1 MSADGSQVGGGSI
14 LTEGAGAPQGGQAPA
29 QGQSNGNGAP
39 QEGNAGSM
47 GRPDW
52 LPEKFY
58 REGKPDYEGLGKSYT
73 SIEKLLGG
81 EKVPKPRS
89 DDDQEGWDRW
99 FKAAGRPDKQDEYEL
114 KRPDSLPN
122 GFYDEEAEKSFKTWA
137 HVNGLTKK
145 QAANLHENYV
155 KTRLEQH
162 QAYQV
167 SQKQAKEQNVTS
179 LKREW
184 GAQYDSKVAAAKK
197 ALQAYADPDYYKY
210 LDESGEG
217 DKPAMIRAWAR
228 IGERMGGERRLEG
241 DPQAA
246 DTRDPQS
253 AIADFRVKYDKA
265 LHDRTHPDHDM
276 RVKEYN
282 GLFAKAFPGQPTR

>member
-14 LTEGAGAPQGGQAPA
+14 LTEGAGSPQGDLPLEK
-29 QGQSNGNGAP
+29 GQSNGSGAVQNGN
-39 QEGNAGSM
+39 EGSM

-58 REGKPDYEGLGKSYT
+58 RDNKPDYEGLGKSYMN
-73 SIEKLLGG
+73 IEKLLGG

-89 DDDQEGWDRW
+89 DDDVEGWDRW
-99 FKAAGRPDKQDEYEL
+99 YKAAGRPDKHDEYEF
-114 KRPDSLPN
+114 KKPDSLPN
-122 GFYDEEAEKSFKTWA
+122 GFYDEEAEKSFKHWA
-137 HVNGLTKK
+137 HVNGLTKR

-162 QAYQV
+162 QSYQV
-167 SQKQAKEQNVTS
+167 SQKQATEQNITA

-184 GAQYDSKVAAAKK
+184 GAQYDAKITAAKK
-197 ALQAYADPDYYKY
+197 ALQAYSDPDYYKY

-217 DKPAMIRAWAR
+217 NKPALIKAWAR
-228 IGERMGGERRLEG
+228 IGEKMGGEKRLEG
-241 DPQAA
+241 DPQTSGGSDPKAA
-246 DTRDPQS
+246 IS
-253 AIADFRVKYDKA
+253 DFRNKYDKA
-265 LHDRTHPDHDM
+265 LHDKLHPDHNL

-282 GLFAKAFPGQPTR
+282 ALFARAFPVT